1 MSINVQKLLDQI
13 ETRYNALDSN
23 STLSEIQRITEL
35 HARKDNAILTGAK
48 QYASVGQATSP
59 SGITDSANV
68 GEIYFVADQELDSSG
83 RFFFRSLGGLINMKT
98 ATDSAENLSITAAAS
113 ASGGSAPV
121 PKPVQQGTAYGYR
134 SGGRTPSYTNVI
146 DKYSYTSDGNATDV
160 GDLTG
165 PYYGRN
171 QGASSTTDGYNF
183 GGYYTPPGGS
193 WSNNIEKYSFTS
205 DGNATDQGDLTTL
218 FGEGGGH
225 QSVTHGYASG
235 GTRPPAVPTSN
246 TIDKFPFA
254 DDGNATDVGDMLY
267 TGRFGGGNGSDT
279 HGYTF
284 GGQAPPDPTG
294 YVNQIN
300 KFPFASDANA
310 TDVGDMLVYG
320 RFYAS
325 HQQSLTA
332 GFISGYDK
340 RSPGTGIQNTIETF
354 PFASDANS
362 TDHADL
368 NVTKQYANGNSSTT
382 HAYSHGGQTPSVIN
396 NIEKFSTSSAT
407 NGTDVGDLTQ
417 TIYMSGGAMY

>member
-1 MSINVQKLLDQI
+1 MALTSQQQAIQNQI
-13 ETRYNALDSN
+13 DGFDSN
-23 STLSEIQRITEL
+23 TGTQVLLSTLLR
-35 HARKDNAILTGAK
+35 AIDAGDIR
-48 QYASVGQATSP
+48 QGY
-59 SGITDSANV
+59 TDSAAFPTNDSDFI
-68 GEIYFVADQELDSSG
+68 GFIGYDEFDSSLRYIG
-83 RFFFRSLGGLINMKT
+83 RDLDIHKI
-98 ATDSAENLSITAAAS
+98 DSATAS
-113 ASGGSAPV
+113 VVSSG
-121 PKPVQQGTAYGYR
+121 PKPVQQGTSYGYR
-134 SGGRTPSYTNVI
+134 SGGRAPAQSNII

-183 GGYYTPPGGS
+183 GGYFTPPGGS
-193 WSNNIEKYSFTS
+193 WYNGIEKYSFAS
-205 DGNATDQGDLTTL
+205 DGNATDGGDLSTPS

-225 QSVTHGYASG
+225 QSATHGYASG
-235 GTRPPAVPTSN
+235 GTRPPAAPTSN

-254 DDGNATDVGDMLY
+254 DDGDATDVGDMLY

-284 GGQAPPDPTG
+284 GGQDPSDPDS

-300 KFPFASDANA
+300 KFSFATDGNA
-310 TDVGDMLVYG
+310 TDVGDMLVKG

-332 GFISGYDK
+332 GFISGYEK
-340 RSPGTGIQNTIETF
+340 RAPGTGIQNTIETF
-354 PFASDANS
+354 PFSSDANS

-382 HAYSHGGQTPSVIN
+382 HAYSHGGQTPLVIN

-407 NGTDVGDLTQ
+407 NGTDVGDLT
-417 TIYMSGGAMY
+417 TTTYMSGGAMY